1 MESTMVQAE
10 MVEATEFPD
19 LSNQYHIMGVPDT
32 VINYGKAKVV
42 GAVPEAQ
49 LLAEIMKV
57 TKKIRNGRVHQKQ
70 AP

>member
-1 MESTMVQAE
+1 MVQAE
-10 MVEATEFPD
+10 MVEATEFSD

-32 VINYGKAKVV
+32 VINHGKAKMV

-57 TKKIRNGRVHQKQ
+57 TKK
-70 AP
+70 

>member
-1 MESTMVQAE
+1 VLAHQMAMESEMVQAE

-32 VINYGKAKVV
+32 VINFGKSKMV
-42 GAVPEAQ
+42 GAVPEGQ

-57 TKKIRNGRVHQKQ
+57 M
-70 AP
+70 A

>member
-1 MESTMVQAE
+1 MLAHQMAMESEMVQAE

-32 VINYGKAKVV
+32 VINHGKGKMV
-42 GAVPEAQ
+42 GAAPEGQ

-57 TKKIRNGRVHQKQ
+57 VKK
-70 AP
+70 

>member
-1 MESTMVQAE
+1 MVQAE

-32 VINYGKAKVV
+32 VINHGKAKMV
-42 GAVPEAQ
+42 GAAPEAQ

-57 TKKIRNGRVHQKQ
+57 TKK
-70 AP
+70 